1 MHRFMKLSLITALV
15 LSIAAFFSDWFVD
28 KTAVEQEFVPEVYLG
43 ESNAE
48 DRWADSVMA
57 TLSLEKKIAQLIMM
71 EAYSDKDA
79 AYRDQVSE
87 WVTKYGIGGLMFKK
101 GGPVRQ
107 VHLAN
112 HWQSLSKVPLLM
124 SIDGEWGVAMRLDSV
139 PAFPW
144 NMTLGAIQN
153 DSLLV
158 EFGALMAE
166 QCRMTG
172 VQMNFAPVV
181 DVNNNPANPVINA
194 RSFGEQANV
203 VADKGLAVMRGL
215 QNNGVL
221 ASAKH
226 FPGHGDTDKDSH
238 KTLPTV
244 QYNRAHLD
252 SVELVPFRRLIAN
265 GLASVMVAHL
275 NIPIFND
282 GKVLASSLNPKVVTG
297 LLKDEMGFEGLVITD
312 GLNMKGVSDYY
323 TSGALEVQALKAG
336 NDILLLP
343 ASVTKTISAV
353 VEAINNGELS
363 VQRIEE
369 SCRKVLKAKY
379 RTGLNKKNKLETAGL
394 YDKLNR
400 PEVHL
405 MNYRL
410 FEGANTV
417 LRNQDDIIP
426 FKNLE
431 ATRMVY
437 IAFEDD
443 KHTAFR
449 ETLRKYKEMPYYH
462 IDTLLSKYSLEQL
475 ETWIKQYDVVIA
487 GVHKNSASPW
497 KDYKIGERTK
507 RSISAMRKQVKVVAV
522 VFDNPYGLINWQEA
536 GELDGLVMAYQNHP
550 IAQEVA
556 AQLLFGGRG
565 ASGKLP
571 VSCGSAF
578 PAGKGLTV
586 KGGTRMGYGLPE
598 EVGFD
603 SKALLKMENYI
614 REGIAEGAYPGC
626 QLFIAKKGIVIWD
639 KAYGHQTYSKT
650 RAVST
655 EDIYDLAS
663 ITKIAASTALL
674 MRMYDDGML
683 HLDLGVGY
691 HMGMALGSN
700 KANLS
705 IRDILAHQAGL
716 KPWIPFYKAT
726 IDNKGQPKTG
736 WYSTQKSDAYPWEVA
751 SDFFITQYAK
761 DSIMKVLLGSDLIPG
776 NKYLYSDLGYYLMQE
791 MIQGAYGN
799 RIDSVADE
807 WLYSGLGADRLT
819 YNPLRKFPA
828 NEICPTEMDN
838 YYRHQEL
845 RGHVHDMGAAML
857 DGVAGHAGLFS
868 NANDLGKLM
877 HMYLFKGQYGERQFV
892 SKEAIEEFTR
902 CQFCD
907 VNNRRG
913 IGFDK
918 PTIDGSGGPTCNCVS
933 LLSFGHSGFTGTL
946 AWVDPQEEIVYIF
959 LSNRTYPTAE
969 NRKLITMGTRT
980 KVMQVIYDNL
990 NTYQPTKKKL

>member
-28 KTAVEQEFVPEVYLG
+28 NTAVVQEVVPEVYLG
-43 ESNAE
+43 ESSDE

-87 WVTKYGIGGLMFKK
+87 WVSKYGIGGLMFKK

-107 VHLAN
+107 AHLAN

-166 QCRMTG
+166 QCRLTG

-194 RSFGEQANV
+194 RSFGEQADV

-252 SVELVPFRRLIAN
+252 SVELLPFRRLIDN

-282 GKVLASSLNPKVVTG
+282 GKELASSLNPKVVTD
-297 LLKDEMGFEGLVITD
+297 LLKVEMGFKGLVITD

-343 ASVTKTISAV
+343 ASVTKTINAV

-379 RTGLNKKNKLETAGL
+379 RTGLNKKNKLETTGL

-410 FEGANTV
+410 FEAANTV

-426 FKNLE
+426 LKNLDT
-431 ATRMVY
+431 TRMVY

-443 KHTAFR
+443 KHSAFR

-462 IDTLLSKYSLEQL
+462 IDSLLAKYSTEQL
-475 ETWIKQYDVVIA
+475 EAWIKQFDLVIA

-507 RSISAMRKQVKVVAV
+507 RSLAAMRKHVKVVAV
-522 VFDNPYGLINWQEA
+522 VFDNPYGLINWQYA

-556 AQLLFGGRG
+556 VQLLFGGRG

-571 VSCGSAF
+571 VSCGAAF
-578 PAGKGLTV
+578 PAGKGLIV

-626 QLFIAKKGIVIWD
+626 QLFLAKKGIVVWN
-639 KAYGHQTYSKT
+639 KAYGHQTYTKAK
-650 RAVST
+650 AVST
-655 EDIYDLAS
+655 EDLYDLAS

-674 MRMYDDGML
+674 MRMYDDSLL

-691 HMGMALGSN
+691 HIGMALGTN
-700 KANLS
+700 KADLS
-705 IRDILAHQAGL
+705 IRNILAHQAGL

-726 IDNKGQPKTG
+726 IDNKGQPIAG
-736 WYSTQKSDAYPWEVA
+736 WYNKEKSDAYPWQVA
-751 SDFFITQYAK
+751 SDFFINQYAK
-761 DSIMKVLLGSDLIPG
+761 DSIMKVLLESDLVPG

-791 MIQGAYGN
+791 MIQGAYGK
-799 RIDSVADE
+799 RIDSIAEE
-807 WLYSGLGADRLT
+807 WLYSGLGADRLG
-819 YNPLRKFPA
+819 YNPLNRFPA
-828 NEICPTEMDN
+828 ADICPTEKDD

-845 RGHVHDMGAAML
+845 RGYVHDMGAAML

-877 HMYLFKGQYGERQFV
+877 HMYLFKGKYGERQFV
-892 SKEAIEEFTR
+892 SEAAIEEFTR

-907 VNNRRG
+907 ANNRRG

-959 LSNRTYPTAE
+959 LSNRAYPTAE